1 VPIAAG
7 EQTNAVAVAIDAAS
21 VIAAVSTAAA
31 HAARAATTTMPIVGL
46 DLETDPVA
54 IGMIAS
60 LARPGGNLTG
70 FFFDF
75 AEFRGK
81 LLELLKEIIPD
92 LSSIAVIWD
101 PNSGPAQLKSVQAGL
116 EALKLKLAK
125 FEARNA
131 SEMMETFEAAKRA
144 GVDAVVILSS
154 PFIGANIR
162 MIAGLTLKHALPAVT
177 LFSELRAVA
186 G

>member
-31 HAARAATTTMPIVGL
+31 NAARAATTTMPIVGL

-60 LARPGGNLTG
+60 LARLGGNLTG

-81 LLELLKEIIPD
+81 LLELLKEIIPE
-92 LSSIAVIWD
+92 LSSIAGDLGSQQRSRAIEVR
-101 PNSGPAQLKSVQAGL
+101 PGRRGGPEAEAG
-116 EALKLKLAK
+116 E
-125 FEARNA
+125 
-131 SEMMETFEAAKRA
+131 
-144 GVDAVVILSS
+144 I
-154 PFIGANIR
+154 
-162 MIAGLTLKHALPAVT
+162 
-177 LFSELRAVA
+177 
-186 G
+186 